1 MPKRSSKGIVAA
13 AVLGVG
19 MVAPGQQA
27 AQLPAV
33 APERPVPAALQ
44 VRPYQQRW
52 IDDESRMKIGVKS
65 ARIGFSFATALEAV
79 LDCIQHPKSTWTVL
93 SASKPQSVE
102 FIQTCHT
109 LLELIHGTVDLYE
122 DESFYDELGEY
133 EAIQQRVTLAN
144 GSRIIA
150 LAANPRTA
158 RGYPGN
164 AILDEFGHHA
174 ESYAIWAA
182 ITRQTSL
189 GHKIRV
195 LSTPNGE
202 QGKFFDLC
210 KELGLTD
217 GVAPPHNFQVYKG
230 WSCHWIDAPM
240 AIAEGC
246 PINLE
251 EMRQMMQDDAI
262 VNQEFLCI
270 FLKSAGAWLPLEL
283 IQAAEDE
290 GASSVLPGGFKAV
303 GRLFGGIDV
312 GRIGDRTTFWL
323 KERIGDVLWTRMVY
337 ALHGTTF
344 PQQCEL
350 LTPYVAMTDRT
361 ALDST
366 GMGIALW
373 DLLNVSCPGKVMAV
387 NFAGS
392 SRLRNEKKQK
402 NLPTSRVEDGAVSM
416 KVDLA
421 IKLKRSMESAKERIP
436 YGMDIRTEL
445 QAIKRVPTST
455 GVTFDAPR
463 VPIET
468 IVAGGQRQ
476 RGYQHADHFW
486 GCALS
491 TYAAS
496 SSTLTLG
503 FAAPSG
509 APVQN
514 EYRGYL

>member
-1 MPKRSSKGIVAA
+1 MLLSNGLLQAAILGIGIVLGSGGTPEPARQINP
-13 AVLGVG
+13 AVLP
-19 MVAPGQQA
+19 M
-27 AQLPAV
+27 
-33 APERPVPAALQ
+33 
-44 VRPYQQRW
+44 RPYQQRW
-52 IDDESRMKIGVKS
+52 IDDGSRMKIAVKS

-79 LDCIQHPKSTWTVL
+79 LDCIEHPKSTWTVL

-109 LLELIHGTVDLYE
+109 LLELMHGAVELYE

-133 EAIQQRVTLAN
+133 EAIQQRVTLPN

-164 AILDEFGHHA
+164 AILDEFGHHE

-202 QGKFFDLC
+202 QGKFYDLC

-217 GVAPPHNFQVYKG
+217 GVAPEHNFEKIKG
-230 WSCHWIDAPM
+230 WSVHWIDARM

-251 EMRQMMQDDAI
+251 EMAQMMQDRDI
-262 VNQEFLCI
+262 VDQEFNCI
-270 FLKSAGAWLPLEL
+270 FLKSTGAWLTLDL
-283 IQAAEDE
+283 IHDAEDKD
-290 GASSVLPGGFKAV
+290 ATIDLPGGYRPRGK
-303 GRLFGGIDV
+303 LYGGIDV
-312 GRIGDRTTFWL
+312 GRVGDRTTFWM
-323 KERIGDVLWTRMVY
+323 KEQIGDVLWTRMTM

-344 PQQCEL
+344 PKQCEL
-350 LTPYVAMTDRT
+350 LTPYVKMCSRVG
-361 ALDST
+361 LDST

-373 DLLNVSCPGKVMAV
+373 DLLNVTCPGRVMAI

-392 SRLRNEKKQK
+392 SRLRDEKRKK
-402 NLPTSRVEDGAVSM
+402 DRVTSGSEAGAVSM

-421 IKLKRSMESAKERIP
+421 IKLKRSFESSKERIP
-436 YGMDIRTEL
+436 YAMDIRTEL
-445 QAIKRVPTST
+445 QAIKRVATST

-468 IVAGGQRQ
+468 AVAGGQKQ

-486 GCALS
+486 ACSLA

-496 SSTLTLG
+496 SDGQITLG
-503 FAAPSG
+503 MTPSSTPSSYSVTG
-509 APVQN
+509 
-514 EYRGYL
+514 GLI

>member
-1 MPKRSSKGIVAA
+1 MQRTAKGLMQA

-19 MVAPGQQA
+19 MIASGIAAPPSPPQPSH
-27 AQLPAV
+27 PAV
-33 APERPVPAALQ
+33 LQ
-44 VRPYQQRW
+44 MRPYQQRW
-52 IDDESRMKIGVKS
+52 IDDGARMKIAVKS

-79 LDCIQHPKSTWTVL
+79 LDCIAHPKETWTVL

-109 LLELIHGTVDLYE
+109 LLELMQGAVQLYQ

-133 EAIQQRVTLAN
+133 EAIQQRVTLPN

-150 LAANPRTA
+150 LAANARTA

-164 AILDEFGHHA
+164 AILDEFGHHG

-202 QGKFFDLC
+202 QGKFYDLC
-210 KELGLTD
+210 KELGLVD
-217 GVAPPHNFQVYKG
+217 GVAPEHNFQKYKG
-230 WSCHWIDAPM
+230 WSVHWIDAEM
-240 AIAEGC
+240 AIADGC
-246 PINLE
+246 PINME
-251 EMRQMMQDDAI
+251 EMQQMIQDDDV
-262 VNQEFLCI
+262 VNQEFRCI
-270 FLKSAGAWLPLEL
+270 FLKSTGAWLPLEL
-283 IQAAEDE
+283 IQSAEDD
-290 GASSVLPGGFKAV
+290 GATLDLPGGYRPRGK
-303 GRLFGGIDV
+303 LFAGIDV
-312 GRIGDRTTFWL
+312 GRVGDQTTFWL
-323 KERIGDVLWTRMVY
+323 KEQIGDVLWTRMVI
-337 ALHGTTF
+337 ALHGVTF
-344 PQQCEL
+344 PKQCEM
-350 LTPYVAMTDRT
+350 LTPYVKMTSRT

-373 DLLNVSCPGKVMAV
+373 DLLNVSCPGKVMGV

-392 SRLRNEKKQK
+392 SRLRDEKRKK
-402 NLPTSRVEDGAVSM
+402 NRATTATEDGAVSM

-421 IKLKRSMESAKERIP
+421 IKLKRSMEGAKERIP
-436 YGMDIRTEL
+436 YHMDIRTEL

-468 IVAGGQRQ
+468 AVAGGAKQK
-476 RGYQHADHFW
+476 GYQHADRFW
-486 GCALS
+486 ACALA
-491 TYAAS
+491 TYSAGSNTVSVGMARS
-496 SSTLTLG
+496 SNPTVGQQL
-503 FAAPSG
+503 
-509 APVQN
+509 
-514 EYRGYL
+514 RGY